1 MSHNY
6 SRTIDFDRHKFSD
19 EFKRM
24 HHNYERSVITLFQ
37 NALKEQVRPVIAFVK
52 ENGTEYLRTHLDAL
66 IVTTP
71 IRNAYNKCYVRIGT
85 QHAEFTYKWINKIAG
100 KKDIGFFSAVW
111 RRLMHHFYLTDSAD
125 RVTNVSDSTKDQIAK
140 ALDDADEQ
148 GLTTSETASYLVK
161 TLQSD
166 EFTRSRAL
174 TIARTESTAAANQGA
189 MLAADSSDYLV
200 GKIWIPVMDANTRP
214 AHAEMDGEPA
224 ISLDGLFEV
233 GGELLNYPGDLRGS
247 AGNVINCR
255 CCVAMV
261 PLANEFGLPIFKI
274 AA

>member
-1 MSHNY
+1 
-6 SRTIDFDRHKFSD
+6 
-19 EFKRM
+19 M
-24 HHNYERSVITLFQ
+24 HHNYERSVISLFQ
-37 NALKEQVRPVIAFVK
+37 NALKQQIKPVIDFIK
-52 ENGTEYLRTHLDAL
+52 QNGAEHLKAHLDAL

-71 IRNAYNKCYVRIGT
+71 IRNAYNKCYVKIGV

-100 KKDIGFFSAVW
+100 KKGIGFFSSVW
-111 RRLMHHFYLTDSAD
+111 RTLMHHFYLTDSAD
-125 RVTNVSDSTKDQIAK
+125 RVTGVTETTKDQISH
-140 ALDDADEQ
+140 ALDDADAQ

-174 TIARTESTAAANQGA
+174 TIARTESTAAANKGA

-200 GKIWIPVMDANTRP
+200 GKIWIPVMDNNTRP
-214 AHAEMDGEPA
+214 AHAEMDGEPV
-224 ISLDGLFEV
+224 ISLDDLFDV

-261 PLANEFGLPIFKI
+261 PLANEFGLPIFKM